1 MKKINKKLI
10 LGTANLGSPY
20 GINQSNLAQNNS
32 FAKIFLEIK
41 KREIQYIDT
50 AISYKNSEKN
60 LAKYN

>member
-41 KREIQYIDT
+41 KRNTIYRYSDKLQKFRKKFGKI
-50 AISYKNSEKN
+50 
-60 LAKYN
+60 